1 LLQEA
6 HLMPARRVEAA
17 GGVLWRAEG
26 DDVLVALVHRPR
38 YGDWSIPKGK
48 LERGEHPVLGAMRE
62 IQEETG
68 FAALPGRPLG
78 QTRYDMGEVPK
89 RVRYWAMRAQDGQFA
104 PSEEVDQIRW
114 LPPCVA
120 QERLTAG
127 RDRRVIA
134 KFTRNPE
141 PTRPWLLVRH
151 GSAGDPEN
159 WPGADRDRPL
169 DAIGQRQAA
178 ALAPVLTAYGVRRVI
193 SADVVR
199 CVDTVAPFAQLRRI
213 PIEPDPLLSAADYS
227 GDAGPVV
234 QHLAHVLRGSDAVAA
249 CTQRPL
255 LPDLVDELCRAY
267 DVVPPANT
275 VTAKGAYWVAHF
287 TDRDEPR
294 LVGLERFACAT

>member
-1 LLQEA
+1 
-6 HLMPARRVEAA
+6 MPARRVEAA

-38 YGDWSIPKGK
+38 YGDWSFPKGK
-48 LERGEHPVLGAMRE
+48 LERGEHPVLGAIRE

-68 FAALPGRPLG
+68 FASLPGRSLG
-78 QTRYDMGEVPK
+78 QTRYDMGAVPK
-89 RVRYWAMRAQDGQFA
+89 RVRYWAMQAQDGAFA
-104 PSEEVDQIRW
+104 PSEEVDEIRW
-114 LPPCVA
+114 VPPCVA
-120 QERLTAG
+120 HRSLTAG

-134 KFTRNPE
+134 KFTRNLE

-151 GSAGDPEN
+151 GSAGSRET
-159 WPGADRDRPL
+159 WQGADRDRPL
-169 DAIGQRQAA
+169 DALGRRQAA
-178 ALAPVLTAYGVRRVI
+178 ALAPVLAAYGVRRVV

-199 CVDTVAPFAQLRRI
+199 CVDTVAPYAQQQRI
-213 PIEPDPLLSAADYS
+213 TIEPDPLLASADYA
-227 GDAGPVV
+227 GDPRPVLE
-234 QHLAHVLRGSDAVAA
+234 HLADVLRGNDAVAA

-255 LPDLVDELCRAY
+255 LPDLVDELCREH
-267 DVVPPANT
+267 DVVPPPTT